1 MRIEHIGEAT
11 LYHADYLD
19 VEIQSDIDAVLTDP
33 PYGKTKCAW
42 DSIPANMA
50 AFWGKITP
58 VAKDNAAVAVFGSGA
73 FFADVV
79 NSNRSIFRYELV
91 YEKGNAS
98 GFLDANRKPLRAHEL
113 IAVFYRKPPEYHPQ
127 KACGEP
133 YVRRRGGEAVV
144 YNYARNVTTESAD
157 GLRYPRSVI
166 RCKGHGGKSWHP
178 TGKPVE
184 LMDWL
189 VRTYTSEGQIVLD
202 PFMGSGTTGVAVLKA
217 KRRFLGVEKDVRWF
231 DVACRRM
238 EEAAK
243 EAERAE

>member
-1 MRIEHIGEAT
+1 MRIEHIGNAT
-11 LYHADYLD
+11 LYHTDYLD
-19 VEIQSDIDAVLTDP
+19 VELPPGIDAVLTDP

-42 DSIPANMA
+42 DSIPASMA
-50 AFWGKITP
+50 AFWEKIAP
-58 VAKDNAAVAVFGSGA
+58 VTKENAVVAVFGIGT
-73 FFADVV
+73 FWVDVV
-79 NSNRSIFRYELV
+79 NSNRPFFRYDLV
-91 YEKGNAS
+91 YEKGPAT

-127 KACGEP
+127 KTCGEP
-133 YVRRRGGEAVV
+133 YVKRRGGEAAVV
-144 YNYARNVTTESAD
+144 YNYARNATTENAD

-189 VRTYTSEGQIVLD
+189 VRTYTSEGQIVFD
-202 PFMGSGTTGVAVLKA
+202 PFMGSGTTGVAALNA
-217 KRRFLGVEKDVRWF
+217 KRRFIGVEKDVRWF

-243 EAERAE
+243 EVRCE